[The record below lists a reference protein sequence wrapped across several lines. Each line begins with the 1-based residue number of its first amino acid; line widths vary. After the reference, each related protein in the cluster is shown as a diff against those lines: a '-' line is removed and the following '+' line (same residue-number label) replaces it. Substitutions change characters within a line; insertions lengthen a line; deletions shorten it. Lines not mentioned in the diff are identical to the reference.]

1 MDWSAIGAIAEIIG
15 AAGVVVSLMYLAY
28 QVRQNTRATKAGTRQ
43 ALADGVQRLA
53 SDVVEVDDIARVMFD
68 AMEGKKSNLTR
79 GLGFRHAATATS
91 ASGITRTTNTR
102 RAS

>member
-68 AMEGKKSNLTR
+68 AM
-79 GLGFRHAATATS
+79 
-91 ASGITRTTNTR
+91 
-102 RAS
+102 